1 MGGKIGLS
9 QTYYTTTSA
18 SFPSG
23 PMARPVTIIR
33 SSGKPFQENFILL
46 ESKSKPFS
54 SPDLQAVS
62 TNSSPTPDPPLNGSP
77 TGLEGHAQ
85 IREVRSH
92 FFL

>member
-46 ESKSKPFS
+46 ESKSKPFFFSRFTS
-54 SPDLQAVS
+54 SFYKFFSNTRSAIEWITYRIRGS
-62 TNSSPTPDPPLNGSP
+62 RTN
-77 TGLEGHAQ
+77 
-85 IREVRSH
+85 
-92 FFL
+92 